1 MTHVCQLAWS
11 ILVLVQV
18 MNVVRVCHVCVAT
31 RMCTFMCYMYEN
43 LITMCYKHEC
53 DGTVNQY
60 MCVHTH
66 IHTCK

>member
-31 RMCTFMCYMYEN
+31 RMYMYVLRYMYEN
-43 LITMCYKHEC
+43 LITMCMNVMARL
-53 DGTVNQY
+53 TST
-60 MCVHTH
+60 CVHTH
-66 IHTCK
+66 TYM